1 MTDDIPHTALQRRF
15 PDVSRDHYIPRDL
28 WFIRARLLK
37 EGVLAPGPTTS
48 SAHSSRSDLGE
59 FRRRVSLRGGV
70 VGSDD
75 KEKDRDRERDR
86 EREREKSIGGGTAAS
101 SLSSTAAIAAA
112 AHVSYGVW
120 VFIDIQLYQLE
131 AGTYMVDFKCDGY
144 QNVVRIDTHSS
155 SSGGGSEGTGGAG
168 GGWKPISRR
177 IRNKEK
183 EATSPYP
190 FLDVAS
196 DLVAQLA
203 VAN

>member
-1 MTDDIPHTALQRRF
+1 M
-15 PDVSRDHYIPRDL
+15 
-28 WFIRARLLK
+28 
-37 EGVLAPGPTTS
+37 
-48 SAHSSRSDLGE
+48 
-59 FRRRVSLRGGV
+59 
-70 VGSDD
+70 GSDD
-75 KEKDRDRERDR
+75 KERDKD
-86 EREREKSIGGGTAAS
+86 REREKSIGGGTAAS
-101 SLSSTAAIAAA
+101 SLSSSAAIAAA
-112 AHVSYGVW
+112 AHVAYGVW

-144 QNVVRIDTHSS
+144 QNVVRIDNHSS
-155 SSGGGSEGTGGAG
+155 YSGVGSEGTGGAS

-203 VAN
+203 VAG